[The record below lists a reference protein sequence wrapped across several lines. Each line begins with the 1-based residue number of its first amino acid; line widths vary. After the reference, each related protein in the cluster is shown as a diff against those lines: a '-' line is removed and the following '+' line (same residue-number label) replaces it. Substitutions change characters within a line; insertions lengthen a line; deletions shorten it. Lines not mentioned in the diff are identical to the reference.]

1 MPKAA
6 LQGIH
11 HITAIAGDPV
21 RNAQFYRAVLGL
33 RLVKKTV
40 NFDDPKTYHL
50 YFGDTA
56 GSPGTIL
63 TFFPWPGSRPG
74 RLGAGMIE
82 SISFAVPRGSL
93 TFWRQRLVDAGVT
106 VAVRTPRFG
115 EVGLRFSDPE
125 GMQLELVETDQTAG
139 EPWTEHIA
147 ADRAIAG
154 FYGATERVHSFGS
167 TQDFLTGQLGFRLG
181 NEESGIRRYQSGGGG
196 IGHYEL
202 IADPDRPHAV
212 GGRGTVHHI
221 AWMTPDLAASERW
234 RSRLVEEGHHVSSV
248 MDRKYFRS
256 IYFREPA
263 GVLFELATNGP
274 GFAVDEPADALGS
287 ALMLPAMFEPQRKN
301 IEAIL
306 PALDT

>member
-1 MPKAA
+1 MPKEP

-33 RLVKKTV
+33 RLVKQTV
-40 NFDDPKTYHL
+40 NFDDPQTYHL
-50 YFGDTA
+50 YFGDSA

-82 SISFAVPRGSL
+82 SVCFAVPRGSAS
-93 TFWRQRLVDAGVT
+93 FWRKRLTNSGVVVT
-106 VAVRTPRFG
+106 ARPPRFD
-115 EVGLRFSDPE
+115 EVGLRFSDPD
-125 GMQLELVETDQTAG
+125 GLQLELVEADQSPG
-139 EPWTEHIA
+139 EPWTEHITA
-147 ADRAIAG
+147 EQAIAG
-154 FYGATERVHSFGS
+154 FHGATARVHSFGP
-167 TQDFLTGQLGFRLG
+167 TQDFLTGQLGFRLE
-181 NEESGIRRYQSGGGG
+181 NEESGIRRYQSGGG

-202 IADPDRPHAV
+202 VADPDMPHAA

-221 AWMTPDLAASERW
+221 AWMTQDLAASERW
-234 RSRLVEEGHHVSSV
+234 RDRLVGEGHQVSLV

-263 GVLFELATNGP
+263 GVLFELATHGP

-287 ALMLPAMFEPQRKN
+287 ALMLPESFESQRKN
-301 IEAIL
+301 IEAAL